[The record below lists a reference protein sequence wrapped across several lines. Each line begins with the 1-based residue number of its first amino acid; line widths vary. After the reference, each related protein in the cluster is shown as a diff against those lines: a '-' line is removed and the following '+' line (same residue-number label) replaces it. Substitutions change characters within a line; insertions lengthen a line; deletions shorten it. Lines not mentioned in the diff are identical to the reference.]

1 MNIPPKVA
9 AGIVGFVAV
18 ALALFVWT
26 QVEQSKRAQEAS
38 LRDIKAQNLSGEIKM
53 LAESYD
59 KQRKKNARAAEEARM
74 RLEGEYAMAD
84 AKAALAMAQID
95 ADEQAQLSQEPDALK
110 RALIKAQA
118 NQKRIAIKT
127 AQ

>member
-59 KQRKKNARAAEEARM
+59 KQRKENARSAEEARM

-84 AKAALAMAQID
+84 AKKALALAEL
-95 ADEQAQLSQEPDALK
+95 AAAEQAQLSQEPDVLK
-110 RALIKAQA
+110 RAVIKAQA
-118 NQKRIAIKT
+118 NEKRVAIRAGK
-127 AQ
+127 

>member
-1 MNIPPKVA
+1 MNIPPRVA
-9 AGIVGFVAV
+9 AGIVGSVAV

-26 QVEQSKRAQEAS
+26 QVEQSKRAKEAS

-59 KQRKKNARAAEEARM
+59 KQRKENARAAEEARM

-84 AKAALAMAQID
+84 AKAALAMAQI
-95 ADEQAQLSQEPDALK
+95 AAAEQAQLSQEPDALK

-118 NQKRIAIKT
+118 NEKRVAIKT

>member
-9 AGIVGFVAV
+9 AGIVGSVAV

-26 QVEQSKRAQEAS
+26 QVEQSKRAHEAN
-38 LRDIKAQNLSGEIKM
+38 LRDIQAQNLSGEIKM

-59 KQRKKNARAAEEARM
+59 KQRKEIARAAEEASM
-74 RLEGEYAMAD
+74 RLECEYDMAD

-95 ADEQAQLSQEPDALK
+95 ADEQAQLSQEPDTLK
-110 RALIKAQA
+110 RALIKAKA
-118 NQKRIAIKT
+118 NEKRVAIRAGK
-127 AQ
+127 